1 MRNILNRWCHAS
13 LAAVAVLVASTA
25 FAADPDS
32 GMITLLQGNASYAA
46 GADKAKPAQSFMK
59 LRSGDKLTLAADARL
74 QLVYFANGRQE
85 SWRGAAQIEVGA
97 SESRA
102 VTPGAQA
109 EVKQLPAIALQQLTR
124 APNVM
129 NDLKNRTGMVYVRA
143 LPTREKLR
151 ELDDTYAE
159 LRKDAANDDITPELY
174 LLSGLQELKLY
185 QDMKEVLEQM
195 RRRQPDNPEVQAVY
209 RQFSKVMSAAEG
221 KGK

>member
-1 MRNILNRWCHAS
+1 MLKIPTRWLNAS
-13 LAAVAVLVASTA
+13 LALAALLLASPT

-32 GMITLLQGNASYAA
+32 GMITLLQGNASYAS
-46 GADKAKPAQSFMK
+46 GNDKGKPAISFMK
-59 LRSGDKLTLAADARL
+59 LRSGDKLTLAADARM
-74 QLVYFANGRQE
+74 QVVYFANGRQE
-85 SWRGAAQIEVGA
+85 AWRGAAQLEIGA
-97 SESRA
+97 TESRA
-102 VTPGAQA
+102 VTPGVSA

-129 NDLKNRTGMVYVRA
+129 NDLKNRTGMVFVRA

-151 ELDDTYAE
+151 ELDDTYAA
-159 LRKDAANDDITPELY
+159 LRKEAAAEDITPELY

-195 RRRQPDNPEVQAVY
+195 RQRQPDNPEVQAVY